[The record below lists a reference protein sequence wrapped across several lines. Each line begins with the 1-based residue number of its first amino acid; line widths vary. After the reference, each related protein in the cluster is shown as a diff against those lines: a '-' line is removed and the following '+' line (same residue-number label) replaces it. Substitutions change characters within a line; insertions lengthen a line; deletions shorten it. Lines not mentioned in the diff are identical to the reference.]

1 MKEAQSNTQSS
12 PWRYS
17 IGAAIATAL
26 GIGMYSLTASI
37 AHTFA
42 TKPPTANSIFALKIS
57 LAVRTLV
64 VGVSTLATG
73 LFALAAFGLIALTIQ
88 TIFTKSNQTTAPL
101 DRDNTPSSEKP
112 NI

>member
-1 MKEAQSNTQSS
+1 MKDQSNTQSS
-12 PWRYS
+12 PWRYL
-17 IGAAIATAL
+17 IGAAIAGAL

-73 LFALAAFGLIALTIQ
+73 LFALAAVGLIALTIQ
-88 TIFTKSNQTTAPL
+88 TIFTPSNQSQSSL
-101 DRDNTPSSEKP
+101 DQNSSDS
-112 NI
+112 NQ